1 MNRIPTS
8 PRQTGAVLFMA
19 MIFLVLLTV
28 MAVTTFTVGKGTSQ
42 MIDNMSNRRTALQ
55 SATQAGEN
63 AMSSYRIVNDPNN
76 PLYDAATATYGN
88 SVVSDI
94 RGDGTFNVKNTLTD
108 HACEMA
114 TPKDPLSLDMN
125 DPVDE
130 GCANSVATQKC
141 FNVTFQYRIKSVE
154 QYAGSDAPN
163 AAVNSVTQGLYVTA
177 QPGAA
182 QNICQGPG
190 GTLYF

>member
-1 MNRIPTS
+1 MIRVTAY
-8 PRQTGAVLFMA
+8 RTQAGAVLFMA
-19 MIFLVLLTV
+19 LIFLVLLTV
-28 MAVTTFTVGKGTSQ
+28 MAVTTFTIGKGTSQ
-42 MIDNMSNRRTALQ
+42 AVNNMNMRRTAM
-55 SATQAGEN
+55 QAASQASEN
-63 AMSSYRIVNDPNN
+63 AMSTYRIVNDPTK
-76 PLYDAATATYGN
+76 PLFDPPTGTYNATLI
-88 SVVSDI
+88 SDVN
-94 RGDGTFNVKNTLTD
+94 GDGKLKIKNSIDQQT
-108 HACEMA
+108 CQMA

-154 QYAGSDAPN
+154 QYGTGDAQNP
-163 AAVNSVTQGLYVTA
+163 ATNSVTQGLYVTA